1 MATITA
7 STGTIDVNAIVT
19 QLMSLEQ
26 QPITKLDTKI
36 TAISGQISAVGKLK
50 SAFSAL
56 QDAARSLMNTSTWS
70 ASTGSS
76 SDETAV
82 GVTAGAGAPPGTHS
96 VTVSKLAQNQT
107 MVSGRIAA
115 SSTVIGGGTLHLQ
128 MGSGAGG
135 AFTADPE
142 RPAVDITVPAGATL
156 AQVRDAINRAD
167 AGISASLVNDG
178 GQVRLMVRSTASGV
192 DNAFQLTATDGDGS
206 TLSQFASASL
216 TQTTAAQD
224 AEFEIGG
231 LALTASSNH
240 VENVMDGVTLDL
252 KKEGG
257 TSTLTVASDKDSIR
271 KAIDTFVTAYNTL
284 NSTLRDL
291 TKYDAGT
298 KTAGVLQGNTVIVQA
313 MARMRDMVTQTAGG
327 GALSSLSQAGI
338 AIQRDGSLS
347 IDESKFASAAATPSA
362 LRALFSSSG
371 TTDTGTGTSTG
382 IGIARRLDTAIT
394 QLLGVNGAIT
404 GANDTLTKQRTRIE
418 DSKERLQ
425 SQLTLTE
432 ARLRKQY
439 TDLDTK
445 VSSIQSAGNAL
456 IAQLSNL

>member
-26 QPITKLDTKI
+26 KPIKKLDGKI
-36 TAISGQISAVGKLK
+36 SAISEQISAVGKLK
-50 SAFSAL
+50 SAFGAL
-56 QDAARSLMNTSTWS
+56 QDAARKLMNTSTWS
-70 ASTGSS
+70 AATGSS

-82 GVTAGAGAPPGTHS
+82 GVTTGAGAPPGTHS
-96 VTVSKLAQNQT
+96 VTVARLAQNQT

-115 SSTVIGGGTLHLQ
+115 SSTVVGGGTLHLQ
-128 MGSGAGG
+128 MGSVAGG
-135 AFTADPE
+135 PFTADPG
-142 RPAVDITVPAGATL
+142 RPAVDIAVPANATL
-156 AQVRDAINRAD
+156 VQVRDAINTAD
-167 AGISASLVNDG
+167 AGVRASLVNDG
-178 GQVRLMVRSTASGV
+178 GQVRLMVRSTDSGLA
-192 DNAFQLTATDGDGS
+192 NAFQLTATDDAGS

-240 VENVMDGVTLDL
+240 VENVLDGVTLDL

-257 TSTLTVASDKDSIR
+257 ASTLTVATDKDAIR
-271 KAIDTFVTAYNTL
+271 KTIDAFVAAYNTL
-284 NSTLRDL
+284 NGTLRDL
-291 TKYDAGT
+291 TRYDAAT
-298 KTAGVLQGNTVIVQA
+298 RTAGVMQGNTVIVQA
-313 MARMRDMVTQTAGG
+313 MSRMRDMVTQTVGSG
-327 GALSSLSQAGI
+327 TPSSLSQAGI
-338 AIQRDGSLS
+338 EIQRDGSLS
-347 IDESKFASAAATPSA
+347 LDESKFASAAATPAA

-371 TTDTGTGTSTG
+371 TLGAGT
-382 IGIARRLDTAIT
+382 GIARRLDTAIT
-394 QLLGVNGAIT
+394 QLLGVDGAIT
-404 GANDTLTKQRTRIE
+404 GANDTLTRQRARVE
-418 DSKERLQ
+418 DSKDRLE

-432 ARLRKQY
+432 ARLRRQY